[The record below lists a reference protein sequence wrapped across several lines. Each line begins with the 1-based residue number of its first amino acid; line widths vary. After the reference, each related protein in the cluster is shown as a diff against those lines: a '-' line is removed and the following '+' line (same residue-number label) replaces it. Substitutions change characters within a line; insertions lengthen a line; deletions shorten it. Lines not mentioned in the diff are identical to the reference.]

1 MRLPA
6 APLARECE
14 RLVANGTY
22 TWSAIAANSG
32 YLKGRDGDV
41 CRLQRLLGMK
51 TQAKARATHDKLIDE
66 SQVLLILQ
74 AISKD
79 PVDVGY

>member
-1 MRLPA
+1 M
-6 APLARECE
+6 
-14 RLVANGTY
+14 
-22 TWSAIAANSG
+22 
-32 YLKGRDGDV
+32 
-41 CRLQRLLGMK
+41 LGIK
-51 TQAKARATHDKLIDE
+51 TQGKARANPDKLLDE

>member
-1 MRLPA
+1 M
-6 APLARECE
+6 
-14 RLVANGTY
+14 
-22 TWSAIAANSG
+22 
-32 YLKGRDGDV
+32 
-41 CRLQRLLGMK
+41 LGIK
-51 TQAKARATHDKLIDE
+51 THGKARANPDKLLDE

>member
-1 MRLPA
+1 
-6 APLARECE
+6 
-14 RLVANGTY
+14 
-22 TWSAIAANSG
+22 
-32 YLKGRDGDV
+32 
-41 CRLQRLLGMK
+41 MK